1 MSRFGNKYETVL
13 QWRCFRFRTI
23 PHDSFDSE
31 SAPQFCLFC
40 PTLLC
45 ATWNMCQC
53 ASKGMKE
60 LFVCVCVCVST
71 IIHNI
76 SQTHTQR
83 KRGEISGFKHIS
95 NRFMTA
101 ALTHRQC
108 SSDTLHKQRQT
119 LTRWHAGA
127 HRIALE
133 SEMLIVLAL
142 VQLGVPL
149 GAI

>member
-1 MSRFGNKYETVL
+1 MAFLSVSNDSARFLRFGISSTILSILSNSTV
-13 QWRCFRFRTI
+13 RHMEHV
-23 PHDSFDSE
+23 P
-31 SAPQFCLFC
+31 
-40 PTLLC
+40 
-45 ATWNMCQC
+45 MCV
-53 ASKGMKE
+53 KRNERK

-119 LTRWHAGA
+119 LTRWHGRA